1 MPLKSFFQCK
11 DEKITEKA
19 FSQCFFISI
28 LSIVLCIVALCSTTF
43 AWFNSATASNNN
55 KLVSG
60 SFDISVSVTKVSEA
74 DGTLIE
80 NGTAIPVSDDG
91 SYKLG
96 TPGTYTVKVIP
107 KDGSTVKG
115 YCIVTVDSGRVYK
128 TDAVFDGKSADDGN
142 AEAPAPFLF
151 TVIAEKSDTVLTL
164 ESHWGVLAKPDVKNG
179 AIITVK
185 ESLVEIENTD
195 ASK

>member
-43 AWFNSATASNNN
+43 AWFSSATASNNN

-60 SFDISVSVTKVSEA
+60 SFDISVYVTKVSEA

-80 NGTAIPVSDDG
+80 NGTAIPESDDG

-96 TPGTYTVKVIP
+96 TPGTYTVTVAP

-115 YCIVTVDSGRVYK
+115 YCVVTVDASRVYK
-128 TDAVFDGKSADDGN
+128 TDAVFDGNADSLT
-142 AEAPAPFLF
+142 PFVF

-164 ESHWGVLAKPDVKNG
+164 EPHWGVLAKPDVAEG

-185 ESLVEIENTD
+185 ESLVEIESTD